1 MSETDDRELGIALNR
16 LAREQM
22 KTRLLADI
30 ACDMQVCALEGIDP
44 MEYVEEMM
52 GEVER
57 IALGFR
63 SGSGIPRWHHVCGR
77 CGGRI
82 SVFETSCRH
91 CGAEFDM
98 SVPFA
103 RHLFDGSE
111 AIA

>member
-1 MSETDDRELGIALNR
+1 MTVVGAI
-16 LAREQM
+16 
-22 KTRLLADI
+22 
-30 ACDMQVCALEGIDP
+30 LEHIEAAGCHSGDAAAVTPPVSISDATLS
-44 MEYVEEMM
+44 
-52 GEVER
+52 EVER

-63 SGSGIPRWHHVCGR
+63 SGSEIPRWHHVCGR

-111 AIA
+111 AVA